1 MENKTF
7 VVPNISCGHCVM
19 TIRREVGALMGVK
32 EVVGDVESKVVTVKW
47 DFPASW
53 SLIEG
58 TLREIGYPPEA

>member
-1 MENKTF
+1 
-7 VVPNISCGHCVM
+7 
-19 TIRREVGALMGVK
+19 
-32 EVVGDVESKVVTVKW
+32 VTVKW